1 MYVLTRNNRD
11 DNLSLLLS
19 KSEQNSTQ
27 IGAQDIRKLIC
38 FKSTLTNK
46 HKNAFSFSST
56 FLGTMLELS
65 TNTFTLLKN
74 PYHKNSTIILCSV
87 LCNMGQTLEL
97 AGAIQEVQ
105 WFKMMV

>member
-1 MYVLTRNNRD
+1 MFVMTGKFETTKKLS
-11 DNLSLLLS
+11 DNSLSQLLS
-19 KSEQNSTQ
+19 E
-27 IGAQDIRKLIC
+27 
-38 FKSTLTNK
+38 
-46 HKNAFSFSST
+46 FSGHT

-74 PYHKNSTIILCSV
+74 PCHKNSTIILCSA
-87 LCNMGQTLEL
+87 LCNMVQNLEL

>member
-1 MYVLTRNNRD
+1 MIPYNPKKFVQGICKIAHNLT
-11 DNLSLLLS
+11 L
-19 KSEQNSTQ
+19 
-27 IGAQDIRKLIC
+27 
-38 FKSTLTNK
+38 NK

-56 FLGTMLELS
+56 FLGTMLELP

-74 PYHKNSTIILCSV
+74 PYHKNSTIILCSA
-87 LCNMGQTLEL
+87 LCNMGQNLEL